1 VAKPKKPASS
11 RKPSTPAPKAAVV
24 NKTTPAPKAA
34 PIQDA
39 PSKATQAASAK
50 TEQTAVAAPAD
61 KPKVEPAKA
70 QTAKDTSVTA
80 KSEAKPAAAEPKTV
94 PADAKPVVADKPAVT
109 DTPEQ
114 KAPAAAKPEVK
125 ATTPPPSTPT
135 AKPVSPPP
143 PAKSGNAVLP
153 LVLGGVIAAGLG
165 FAASQMSMTGSDTT
179 DLEQAVARQKGQ
191 IEELQN
197 ATSAAPQSPD
207 LSGIQDSL
215 ASLTETVSLFEDR
228 LAEIES
234 RPAATAGS
242 TAPQP
247 DYRDELTAL
256 QASVQEQKDEIA
268 RLLDNALSVEQAT
281 ANAARQAA
289 LQGSLTQITA
299 ALNTGA
305 GYEDAVAQLAAN
317 DVADLPEALTANA
330 AEGVPNLLSLQTD
343 FADAARA
350 ALTAARAAGT
360 DGGDAGV
367 GAFLRRQL
375 GARSV
380 APREGSDPDAVLSR
394 AEAAVREGRIADAL
408 TEIDTLPPEAQAAMD
423 GWLTKARTRAQA
435 EAAVQDLSQSLTAN

>member
-1 VAKPKKPASS
+1 MAKPKKPASS

-70 QTAKDTSVTA
+70 QTAK
-80 KSEAKPAAAEPKTV
+80 PA
-94 PADAKPVVADKPAVT
+94 
-109 DTPEQ
+109 
-114 KAPAAAKPEVK
+114 
-125 ATTPPPSTPT
+125 
-135 AKPVSPPP
+135 SPPP

-179 DLEQAVARQKGQ
+179 DLEQAVARQQGQ

-242 TAPQP
+242 AAPQP

-268 RLLDNALSVEQAT
+268 RLLDNAMSVEQAT